1 MRTLAVQ
8 RNRGWAVASQL
19 LLLHGAALGL
29 LSVLPLPVLAQEAPP
44 PFPTPT
50 PTNRPATLTFD
61 QLRDG
66 VRQGRKELSALEVE
80 YDYDQKD
87 AISHTDPWLMK
98 YHFAMKGDKR
108 RRENWGNDN
117 KHNMLSYGQA
127 YDGKQ
132 QEIWNRDSKMAAIR
146 TERESWMDNDF
157 YVAALRLGVSD
168 QERALGLSLTSLLDN
183 RELVWRMRP
192 TLETVD
198 GAECHVLSCGGPW
211 PGLNRWITLWI
222 DPRIGFSMRFQEVH
236 RPNKQTANLDSEL
249 AARYYYRE
257 FEKVPPGV
265 YLPRKIELAGYT
277 TASAPLSMCNRV
289 SFTETFN
296 VTKLSVGQ
304 HVVDDLFRFVFPPGT
319 KVMNRITN
327 RYYQVGN
334 SGEEMEIR

>member
-1 MRTLAVQ
+1 MRTSRVQ
-8 RNRGWAVASQL
+8 RDRVWAVASQL
-19 LLLHGAALGL
+19 LLLHIAAALGL
-29 LSVLPLPVLAQEAPP
+29 LCALPLRVEAQEAPS

-50 PTNRPATLTFD
+50 PTNKPATLTFD
-61 QLRDG
+61 QLREG

-80 YDYDQKD
+80 YEYAQKD
-87 AISHTDPWLMK
+87 DTDPWLMK
-98 YHFAMKGDKR
+98 YHFAMKGGKR
-108 RRENWGNDN
+108 RRENWGKDS

-132 QEIWNRDSKMAAIR
+132 QEIWNRDSKMAVIG
-146 TERESWMDNDF
+146 TERESWMDNDS
-157 YVAALRLGVSD
+157 YVAALRLGVSE
-168 QERALGLSLTSLLDN
+168 QERAIGLSLTSLLDN

-211 PGLNRWITLWI
+211 PGLNRWITVWI

-249 AARYYYRE
+249 AARYCYRD
-257 FEKVPPGV
+257 FEMVPPGV
-265 YLPRKIELAGYT
+265 YLPRNIELAGYT
-277 TASAPLSMCNRV
+277 PDSAPLGTSNRV
-289 SFTETFN
+289 SYTETFN
-296 VTKLSVGQ
+296 VTKLSVGR
-304 HVVDDLFRFVFPPGT
+304 HVEDSLFRFVFPPGT
-319 KVMNRITN
+319 KVMDRITS